1 MVVYTFGHGLQI
13 WQIRKIKY
21 LIVSTKDVRF
31 FLLCLLSFLQDAEII
46 MDEIIMKLAEV
57 WGFEFDNTDTFGVI
71 LECDIGGHW
80 VYIFGYYG
88 NVDCGQPV
96 REVPIMCS
104 PNIMHAE
111 FPTEVF
117 LAALVDLDW
126 NLHDG
131 LHFLG
136 VFEFRLLMVLMR
148 RQFPIFQ
155 MPAVEL

>member
-1 MVVYTFGHGLQI
+1 
-13 WQIRKIKY
+13 
-21 LIVSTKDVRF
+21 
-31 FLLCLLSFLQDAEII
+31 
-46 MDEIIMKLAEV
+46 
-57 WGFEFDNTDTFGVI
+57 
-71 LECDIGGHW
+71 
-80 VYIFGYYG
+80 
-88 NVDCGQPV
+88 
-96 REVPIMCS
+96 
-104 PNIMHAE
+104 MHAE

-117 LAALVDLDW
+117 LTALVDLNW